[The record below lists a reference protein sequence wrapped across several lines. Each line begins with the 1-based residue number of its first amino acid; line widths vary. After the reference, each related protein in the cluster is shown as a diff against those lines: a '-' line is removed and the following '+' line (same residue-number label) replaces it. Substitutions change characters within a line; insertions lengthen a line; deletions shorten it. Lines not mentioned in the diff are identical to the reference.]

1 MLFQILGGGQF
12 PLSHPCICVSINSE
26 DLRCNWSS
34 HVVALPGKVQSLD
47 PCGTV
52 SFEPQEVYDVDKF
65 GREKGD
71 GQVEDAVTET
81 HGRHQTLDGGRRK
94 QAEK

>member
-1 MLFQILGGGQF
+1 MD
-12 PLSHPCICVSINSE
+12 SWTWVVCVSINSD

-34 HVVALPGKVQSLD
+34 HVVALPGKVKSLD
-47 PCGTV
+47 AGWTI
-52 SFEPQEVYDVDKF
+52 SFEPEEVYDIEEF

-81 HGRHQTLDGGRRK
+81 HSRHQTLDGGRRK